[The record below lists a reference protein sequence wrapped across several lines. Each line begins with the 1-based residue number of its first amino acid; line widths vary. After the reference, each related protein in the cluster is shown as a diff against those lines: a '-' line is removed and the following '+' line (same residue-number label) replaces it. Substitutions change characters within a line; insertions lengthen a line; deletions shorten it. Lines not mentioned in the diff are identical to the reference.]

1 MQKKKVF
8 TLAVAG
14 MVLLTMQA
22 VPVSAASLEPS
33 SPKPIALNRIITP
46 QWVDTTL
53 VVPSIS
59 KSKRSISVSLLI
71 SPKKSTVKSSGTLY
85 LEQYSGGR
93 WKEVKSWSVN
103 ASGTV
108 DITKS
113 YTGKSNVKYRTNVVV
128 TTGSDKITA
137 TSSEITF

>member
-59 KSKRSISVSLLI
+59 KSKRSISVLFKNYLVGFWEILFIFYQSLLWDFSRPDKALSRI
-71 SPKKSTVKSSGTLY
+71 WAPK
-85 LEQYSGGR
+85 
-93 WKEVKSWSVN
+93 
-103 ASGTV
+103 ASKTP
-108 DITKS
+108 
-113 YTGKSNVKYRTNVVV
+113 
-128 TTGSDKITA
+128 
-137 TSSEITF
+137 